1 MIMTLRSIAILR
13 GALASR
19 VFHLMNARA
28 LYRDACAMHW
38 PAAPEEIRFVRFGDA
53 GWKAFEGPFNAA
65 FGVT

>member
-1 MIMTLRSIAILR
+1 
-13 GALASR
+13 
-19 VFHLMNARA
+19 MNARA

-53 GWKAFEGPFNAA
+53 GWKAFEGPFDAA